1 MVSAVASGTSQRGH
15 AASIFTPKLGRSD
28 RHIHNGFMDE
38 HLFIAG
44 RAALEVCLR
53 RRATRFVE
61 GFQRERLVALAT
73 PIAPFA

>member
-1 MVSAVASGTSQRGH
+1 
-15 AASIFTPKLGRSD
+15 
-28 RHIHNGFMDE
+28 MDE

-73 PIAPFA
+73 PIAPFS